1 MTEIG
6 EDIINSDKLAKIMG
20 KKIEACAMTDVEPR
34 CSGVYVTGSQV
45 RGWEQLYISNS
56 RFSMAIKHIYSI
68 SISRRSKPMTQYT
81 FSTEGATEQHL
92 Q

>member
-45 RGWEQLYISNS
+45 RG
-56 RFSMAIKHIYSI
+56 
-68 SISRRSKPMTQYT
+68 
-81 FSTEGATEQHL
+81 
-92 Q
+92 